1 MAGFKTHISVS
12 TACGVGIAGAGF
24 AFGMHPAACIVT
36 GTLCSVAGMLPDID
50 SDTGV
55 PLRETMSF
63 GAAIVPMMFVDRL
76 QALHWSTES
85 IALAAICLYAVV
97 RFGVAE
103 IIKRYTVHRGMWHSF
118 PAAAICGAAAFL
130 IVSGDTIEIRLY
142 KTAGVVVGFMSHL
155 ILDEIWSV
163 QVGAGGVKIKKS
175 FGTALKFFGPKPL
188 ANLSAYGKLA
198 FVALLLPNDPM
209 VLDQFGIGRE
219 DLPQLAQQIYDS
231 LDRKPGSL
239 LDRAI
244 ERTRPSAE
252 RVRSML
258 AQPARPTSPTDAER
272 PGVVRSPFSQP
283 TTERTVSIPSPA
295 PSRSM
300 SPAPSS
306 TVIWQPYRPAETPA
320 NGAPSFFAPP
330 QTLPSSGG
338 LSTIP
343 TSGLRESPSSAAL
356 PSPGSP
362 LFPR

>member
-1 MAGFKTHISVS
+1 MAGFQTHITVS

-24 AFGMHPAACIVT
+24 AFGMHPATCVLT

-63 GAAIVPMMFVDRL
+63 GAAILPMMFVDRL

-85 IALAAICLYAVV
+85 IALAAVCIYAVV

-118 PAAAICGAAAFL
+118 PAAAICGAATFL
-130 IVSGDTIEIRLY
+130 IVSGDTIEIRLF
-142 KTAGVVVGFMSHL
+142 KTSGVVVGFMSHL

-163 QVGAGGVKIKKS
+163 KVGVGGVKVKKS
-175 FGTALKFFGPKPL
+175 FGTALKFFGPKPW
-188 ANLSAYGKLA
+188 ANISVYGKLA
-198 FVALLLPNDPM
+198 VLAFLLPNDPM
-209 VLDQFGIGRE
+209 VLEQFGYTR
-219 DLPQLAQQIYDS
+219 DDVPKLAQDVYDA

-244 ERTRPSAE
+244 ERTGPSAE

-258 AQPARPTSPTDAER
+258 AQPQAQPTGLERPAVDPSLLAQPSSEPSLPIQSRPTVT
-272 PGVVRSPFSQP
+272 
-283 TTERTVSIPSPA
+283 
-295 PSRSM
+295 
-300 SPAPSS
+300 
-306 TVIWQPYRPAETPA
+306 WQPQRPVATQPNA
-320 NGAPSFFAPP
+320 APSFFAPSP
-330 QTLPSSGG
+330 SVPASSGMT
-338 LSTIP
+338 TIP

-356 PSPGSP
+356 PSPGAP
-362 LFPR
+362 FYPR